1 MFKKIFV
8 ALLVSVLAGSTLVGN
23 AADTPDESFT
33 AAGEPGLGY
42 MGYTAYPVGAAVT
55 GQSGLLGMKTSS
67 GKVEKVSFCKSTT
80 DSACSD
86 RDFFQFLSHYPL
98 CELETDLDCIEA
110 ITAANSDGK
119 ELVVSNLSKFSDL
132 VRNQY
137 LGSAENLLPSGG
149 VPTLFTVADA
159 PHGKGTTY
167 MASVSSFGSWDKASG
182 QKANAE
188 NAALAIYAVEIK
200 NGNFGLEEMSDD
212 ASRYLTPSWRNGN
225 SSGSGCKYT
234 DGSKCAVAH
243 PIPTDIRFGLKVRNS
258 APIKGWFH
266 GRVQDPQIQYSS
278 GAANSKTLAV
288 SAYAV
293 KVPGV
298 SIWKKKEELSSDLNY
313 FFAKAQKPLG
323 GSGSGAGNKVL
334 QEGPQSGWSLMRF
347 NNEGYTQSQM
357 DEFLA
362 WIPLIGDKAN
372 LLPTVWTMNLMTG
385 FNSSVLGSACVGDA
399 QQLTGMVSTNA
410 TQYLAGPP
418 TFNPTTEE
426 LEYKVA
432 GPHLLPNGEL
442 SRGTYDLSLRA
453 DFARC
458 LYGISGT
465 AIKATISI
473 ISDNG
478 TSVNAVSTVT
488 ERNGWLN
495 FSAKGFTFSAP
506 TIKVKLTSNS
516 TAKKTTITCTK
527 GKVKKKVTGV
537 TPKCPTGYKK
547 AK

>member
-1 MFKKIFV
+1 V
-8 ALLVSVLAGSTLVGN
+8 
-23 AADTPDESFT
+23 T
-33 AAGEPGLGY
+33 A
-42 MGYTAYPVGAAVT
+42 
-55 GQSGLLGMKTSS
+55 S
-67 GKVEKVSFCKSTT
+67 
-80 DSACSD
+80 
-86 RDFFQFLSHYPL
+86 
-98 CELETDLDCIEA
+98 
-110 ITAANSDGK
+110 NSDGK
-119 ELVVSNLSKFSDL
+119 DLVVTDLRKFSD
-132 VRNQY
+132 VARNQY
-137 LGSAENLLPSGG
+137 IGSPANSLPTGG
-149 VPTLFTVADA
+149 VPSLFTVADA

-167 MASVSSFGSWDKASG
+167 MASVSAYGSWNRATG
-182 QKANAE
+182 QKAVVE
-188 NAALAIYAVEIK
+188 NAALAIYAVELV
-200 NGNFGLEEMSDD
+200 NGMYAIEEMSDD
-212 ASRYLTPSWRNGN
+212 VNRYSNRLGRNGN
-225 SSGSGCKYT
+225 GTAGCKYT
-234 DGSKCAVAH
+234 DGSKCAIAH
-243 PIPTDIRFGLKVRNS
+243 PLPTDIRFGLKVRYS
-258 APIKGWFH
+258 AAIKGWFH
-266 GRVQDPQIQYSS
+266 GRVQDPQIEYSS
-278 GAANSKTLAV
+278 GVANSKTLRV
-288 SAYAV
+288 SALPV
-293 KVPGV
+293 RVPAV
-298 SIWKKKEELSSDLNY
+298 SIWKKKEELTPDLNSFY
-313 FFAKAQKPLG
+313 AKARKPLG
-323 GSGSGAGNKVL
+323 GSGSGAGNLQL

-357 DEFLA
+357 DEFLG

-385 FNSSVLGSACVGDA
+385 YNSGDLGSACNANAD
-399 QQLTGMVSTNA
+399 QLTGMVSTNA
-410 TQYLAGPP
+410 TQYLQGPP
-418 TFNPTTEE
+418 VFNRQTDE

-432 GPHLLPNGEL
+432 GPHLLPDGEL

>member
-8 ALLVSVLAGSTLVGN
+8 ALLVSVLAGSALVGN
-23 AADTPDESFT
+23 AADTPDETFT
-33 AAGEPGLGY
+33 SAPEPGLGY

-55 GQSGLLGMKTSS
+55 GQSGLLGMKTLG
-67 GKVEKVSFCKSTT
+67 GKAEEVSFCSSIDDTKC
-80 DSACSD
+80 ANF
-86 RDFFQFLSHYPL
+86 DFFQYQSIYPL
-98 CELETDLDCIEA
+98 CKTDSELDCIEA
-110 ITAANSDGK
+110 ITASNADGK
-119 ELVVSNLSKFSDL
+119 NLEVSNLSKFSE
-132 VRNQY
+132 VSRNQY
-137 LGSAENLLPSGG
+137 TGSASLFLPSGG

-159 PHGKGTTY
+159 PHAKGTTY
-167 MASVSSFGSWDKASG
+167 MVSVSSYGRWDKSSG
-182 QKANAE
+182 QKTVVE
-188 NAALAIYAVEIK
+188 NAALAVYAVELA
-200 NGNFGLEEMSDD
+200 NGVYSIEEMSDD
-212 ASRYLTPSWRNGN
+212 VNRYSNRLGRNGN
-225 SSGSGCKYT
+225 GSAGCKYT
-234 DGSKCAVAH
+234 DGSKCAIAH
-243 PIPTDIRFGLKVRNS
+243 PLPTDIRFGLKVRYS

-278 GAANSKTLAV
+278 GAANSKTLVV
-288 SAYAV
+288 SALPV
-293 KVPGV
+293 KVPAV
-298 SIWKKKEELSSDLNY
+298 SIWKKKDELTSDLNY
-313 FFAKAQKPLG
+313 FYAKAQKPLG
-323 GSGSGAGNKVL
+323 GSGSAAGNLKL
-334 QEGPQSGWSLMRF
+334 QEGPQSSWSLMRY

-357 DEFLA
+357 DEFLG

-385 FNSSVLGSACVGDA
+385 YNSGDLGSACNTNAD
-399 QQLTGMVSTNA
+399 QLTGMVSTNA
-410 TQYLAGPP
+410 TQYLQGPP
-418 TFNPTTEE
+418 VFNSQTDE

-432 GPHLLPNGEL
+432 GPHLLPDGEL

-506 TIKVKLTSNS
+506 TIKVKLASS
-516 TAKKTTITCTK
+516 SPAKKTTITCTK
-527 GKVKKKVTGV
+527 GKVKKKVTAV
-537 TPKCPTGYKK
+537 SPKCPTGYKK